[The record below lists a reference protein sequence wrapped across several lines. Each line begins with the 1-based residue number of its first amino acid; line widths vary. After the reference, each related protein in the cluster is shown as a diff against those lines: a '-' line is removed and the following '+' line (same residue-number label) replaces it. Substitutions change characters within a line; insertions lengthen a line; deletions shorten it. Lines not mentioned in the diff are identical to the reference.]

1 MPARRDVVA
10 LSAIATVVAATD
22 QLTKSAIASAIG
34 PRQAGFRLDLINGLV
49 ELEYTENRGAAFGLF
64 AGLAPVLVVASIAV
78 LCGLLIH
85 FSRQPRPPLW
95 ETVAI
100 GSIAG
105 GAVGN
110 LIDRVRLGYV
120 VDFVSVGA
128 WPNFNIADSAIT
140 IGVLIL
146 IWSWMRSEVMWG
158 AATAIDRER

>member
-1 MPARRDVVA
+1 MPARSDVVT

-22 QLTKSAIASAIG
+22 QLTKSAITSRIG
-34 PRQAGFRLDLINGLV
+34 PRQERFRLDLIDNLIG
-49 ELEYTENRGAAFGLF
+49 LEYTENHGAAFGLF
-64 AGLAPVLVVASIAV
+64 AGLTPVLAVASIVV

-110 LIDRVRLGYV
+110 LVDRVRLGYV
-120 VDFVSVGA
+120 VDFFSVGA

-146 IWSWMRSEVMWG
+146 LWSWMRSGVSWRPV
-158 AATAIDRER
+158 TAIDRER